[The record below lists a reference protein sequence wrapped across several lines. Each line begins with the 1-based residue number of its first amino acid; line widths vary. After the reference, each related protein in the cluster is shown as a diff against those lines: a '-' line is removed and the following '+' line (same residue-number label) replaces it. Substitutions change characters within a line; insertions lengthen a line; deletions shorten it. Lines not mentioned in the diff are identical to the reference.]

1 MEDRKGIKWDEEGIQ
16 EHDKTRGTRMK
27 ITEPKT
33 PYHYYNEDEDPELI
47 EANVQEV
54 MPKLEKLKKKQEF
67 EQKRKN
73 HYNEFEM
80 MKKFKQQLKDSESD
94 EEI

>member
-1 MEDRKGIKWDEEGIQ
+1 MEEERKGIKWDEEGIQ

-33 PYHYYNEDEDPELI
+33 PYNYYNEDEDPDLI
-47 EANVQEV
+47 ESVEEAI
-54 MPKLEKLKKKQEF
+54 PKLEKLKKKQEF
-67 EQKRKN
+67 EEKRKH

-80 MKKFKQQLKDSESD
+80 MRHFKQQIND
-94 EEI
+94 EEEEND

>member
-1 MEDRKGIKWDEEGIQ
+1 MEDRKGIKWDVEGIQ

-47 EANVQEV
+47 EANVQKV